1 MHIYLTIIVNIKT
14 GTFIIGSLGIIMG
27 SILLAPMSV
36 FLEYHSFYVTQFV
49 TSGRDSGKLMDD
61 DQVRPWPLYLSS
73 DRVWWYQVPKME
85 FFSKM
90 LFTILLSLDV
100 LYILACVLLL
110 VGVAAIKHM
119 MMMPWLIWV
128 N

>member
-1 MHIYLTIIVNIKT
+1 M
-14 GTFIIGSLGIIMG
+14 
-27 SILLAPMSV
+27 
-36 FLEYHSFYVTQFV
+36 
-49 TSGRDSGKLMDD
+49 
-61 DQVRPWPLYLSS
+61 
-73 DRVWWYQVPKME
+73 PKME

-128 N
+128 NYKHDIKKNDK